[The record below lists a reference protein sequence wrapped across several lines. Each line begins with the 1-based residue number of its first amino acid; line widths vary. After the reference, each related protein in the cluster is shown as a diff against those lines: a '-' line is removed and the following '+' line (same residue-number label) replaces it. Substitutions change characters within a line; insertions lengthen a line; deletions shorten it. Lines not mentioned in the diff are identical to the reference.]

1 MIQNKN
7 ICLFPIFI
15 EKKKNKE
22 DEGKNKEENDHQELF
37 KIGKNK
43 QEAENIM
50 ANALED
56 DNKENILYKKQLEL
70 KEKEFKN
77 ELQIES
83 LSRNEYEFI
92 QISKNN

>member
-1 MIQNKN
+1 M
-7 ICLFPIFI
+7 
-15 EKKKNKE
+15 
-22 DEGKNKEENDHQELF
+22 
-37 KIGKNK
+37 

-50 ANALED
+50 ANALEE